1 MRSEEIFALR
11 MRKAINKGFFS
22 EMKEAE
28 GENAL
33 IIHHSEFAISD
44 ENESGCNCIPDLTAS
59 LKGKTFWID
68 ADGIVSKFD
77 QVVN

>member
-44 ENESGCNCIPDLTAS
+44 ENESGCNCNS
-59 LKGKTFWID
+59 GFNRFVKG
-68 ADGIVSKFD
+68 
-77 QVVN
+77 

>member
-33 IIHHSEFAISD
+33 IILKTAVEY
-44 ENESGCNCIPDLTAS
+44 IPTNKNQHKLD
-59 LKGKTFWID
+59 KKNW
-68 ADGIVSKFD
+68 VM
-77 QVVN
+77 